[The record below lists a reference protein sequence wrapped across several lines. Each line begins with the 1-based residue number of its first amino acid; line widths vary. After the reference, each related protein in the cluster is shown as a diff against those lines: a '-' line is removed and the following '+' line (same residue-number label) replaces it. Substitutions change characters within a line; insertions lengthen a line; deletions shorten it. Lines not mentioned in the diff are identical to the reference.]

1 MKLARKKSY
10 DMEYSENVMNSEI
23 ERRSKISDGLV
34 DGRYEGKK
42 EIAINMIKENIP
54 METISKVTNLTID
67 EIQKMVD
74 NQDE

>member
-1 MKLARKKSY
+1 
-10 DMEYSENVMNSEI
+10 
-23 ERRSKISDGLV
+23 
-34 DGRYEGKK
+34 
-42 EIAINMIKENIP
+42 MIKENIP